1 MAGKKEAVEQTSW
14 PLIGMTTREAAKS
27 LRINE
32 RTLLGLIRDRGL
44 PAKKCG
50 VSWRIDP
57 DALKRWL
64 GDGNNLDEDDSEDE
78 IED

>member
-1 MAGKKEAVEQTSW
+1 MAGKKKAVEQIAW
-14 PLIGMTTREAAKS
+14 PLVGMTVEETADA
-27 LRINE
+27 LRIHKRNV
-32 RTLLGLIRDRGL
+32 LQLIRERGL

-64 GDGNNLDEDDSEDE
+64 GDGNNLDEDDNE
-78 IED
+78 IEDE